1 MLQFICLCV
10 ITCVFVGVCRF
21 SRCEL
26 GGTTRLPHGRSHIHS
41 PRGAHCSVSAIPL
54 LNTVCLVFECAYMC
68 VCVCICVEVCLCE
81 GMCMHGC
88 ICVEVCLC
96 EGMCMHGCICVEVCV
111 LVCEPE

>member
-1 MLQFICLCV
+1 MVQLDCPMDAATYIHRAGR
-10 ITCVFVGVCRF
+10 TA
-21 SRCEL
+21 
-26 GGTTRLPHGRSHIHS
+26 RLVP
-41 PRGAHCSVSAIPL
+41 IPL